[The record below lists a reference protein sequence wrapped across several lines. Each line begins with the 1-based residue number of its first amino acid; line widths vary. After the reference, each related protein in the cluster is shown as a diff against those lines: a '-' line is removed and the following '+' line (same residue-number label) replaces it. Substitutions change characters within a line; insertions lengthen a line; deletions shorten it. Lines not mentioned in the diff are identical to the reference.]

1 LSIENYNQ
9 SQLAHSPIQSAAVS
23 YKLKTKKILRLGA
36 NFAKKINAGGFYGKI
51 AI

>member
-9 SQLAHSPIQSAAVS
+9 YQLAEGSHHSATTS
-23 YKLKTKKILRLGA
+23 YKLKRKNILRLGA
-36 NFAKKINAGGFYGKI
+36 NFAKKINASGFYGKI